1 MSLISFPYSN
11 NVPANA
17 PSQRASKRR
26 TRKETTARGAWATS
40 SDDSIAKTIA
50 AEMTGT
56 ATGVAGDGMQHHAL
70 SAGGVKTRPA
80 SACPTSV
87 GTRRLGGH
95 LRHQVRPCAIG
106 GGTRRPLAGA
116 HPRKT

>member
-1 MSLISFPYSN
+1 MSLISFHYSDS
-11 NVPANA
+11 VQANA
-17 PSQRASKRR
+17 PSQRVSKRR

-56 ATGVAGDGMQHHAL
+56 ATVVAGDGMQHHVL
-70 SAGGVKTRPA
+70 SAGGAKTRPV
-80 SACPTSV
+80 SVCPTLV

-106 GGTRRPLAGA
+106 GGTRRPLAGV
-116 HPRKT
+116 HPRRT